1 MKGDQFF
8 LLLKDPSV
16 LEAKKFYIK
25 LNQWDEEKLNQF
37 FKKIEEFDSIAYSKL
52 SKKPLN
58 LVTIKKYFK
67 KSNSAFEEIVIDNQI
82 ELIKQQEILNRIVGK
97 KLFTDKTL
105 HETIYLSI
113 IFEQKEIASSLKKKF
128 EVTDKK

>member
-16 LEAKKFYIK
+16 LESKKFYIK